1 MEIIKTKFKDL
12 LIIKPTKYVDD
23 RGFFYETFNE
33 KKFNDETGLNIKF
46 VQDNESTSHKGVLRG
61 LHYQEGPFAQS
72 KLVRVIKGSVLDVVV
87 DMRPDSD
94 TFGEHFSIMLT
105 VMGEQL
111 FVPKGFAHGF
121 IALSEGTTFSY
132 KCDNYYA
139 PNFENGIFPF
149 DKTLNIDWELK
160 EWPLNSLYS
169 LYNLS
174 EKDNQLQ
181 CWEEAIKK
189 KVLVIGLNGQL
200 GRCLYDLAGE
210 YEELDITFLDRAG
223 FDITNQFDIMSHFSQ
238 NHYDYVVNASAYTNV
253 DKAETNDDQNTKVN
267 AWGPLH
273 LATACKKYDIT
284 LIHISSDY
292 VFDGSKDSNYNE
304 MDKTNPLNNYG
315 KAKVKSEVAISCTAP
330 KHYIIRTS
338 WLYSEYRENFVKTML
353 KLGKEHKSLEVV
365 GNQIGKPTYA
375 GDLADFILKE
385 IIVDNTKNY
394 GIYHYAGSDE
404 LSWYEFANIIM
415 ERASFD
421 TEIIRNDN
429 YAPSIARRPKK
440 VSLNTDLTSNTFKL
454 SMMSAKSGIDRV
466 ISKLR

>member
-12 LIIKPTKYVDD
+12 LIIKPTKYEDD

-33 KKFNDETGLNIKF
+33 KKFNDETGLDIKF
-46 VQDNESTSHKGVLRG
+46 IQDNESTSHKGVLRG
-61 LHYQEGPFAQS
+61 LHYQEGMFAQS

-94 TFGEHFSIMLT
+94 TFGEHFSIVLT
-105 VMGEQL
+105 DFGMGEQL

-121 IALSEGTTFSY
+121 MALSEGTVFSY

-139 PNFENGIFPF
+139 PNFENGIYPF
-149 DKTLNIDWELK
+149 DKTLNIDWEL
-160 EWPLNSLYS
+160 NNC

-174 EKDNQLQ
+174 EKDNALQ
-181 CWEEAIKK
+181 CWEESIKK

-223 FDITNQFDIMSHFSQ
+223 FDITNRFDVISHFSQ

-253 DKAETNDDQNTKVN
+253 DKAEIEDGQNTKVN

-292 VFDGSKDSNYNE
+292 VFDGSKDGNYNE

-315 KAKVKSEVAISCTAP
+315 KAKVKSEFAISCTAP

-375 GDLADFILKE
+375 GDLADFILQE
-385 IIVDNTKNY
+385 IIVDNTENY
-394 GIYHYAGSDE
+394 GIYHYTGEDE
-404 LSWYEFANIIM
+404 LTWYEFANLIM
-415 ERASFD
+415 DRASLD
-421 TEIIRNDN
+421 TEIIRNDE
-429 YAPSIARRPKK
+429 YAPAIAKRPRK
-440 VSLNTDLTSNTFKL
+440 VCLDTSLASNTFKL
-454 SMMSAKSGIDRV
+454 SMMSAKYGIDRV
-466 ISKLR
+466 IGKLR